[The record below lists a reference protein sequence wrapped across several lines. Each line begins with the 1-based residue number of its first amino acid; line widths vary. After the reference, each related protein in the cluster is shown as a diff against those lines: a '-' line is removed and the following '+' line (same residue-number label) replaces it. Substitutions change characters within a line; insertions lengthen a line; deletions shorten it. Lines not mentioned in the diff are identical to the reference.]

1 MRKLAPIALSAIALL
16 ALAGCAG
23 GGNGGGGDAG
33 ASSQSVQEACSIAQD
48 KLSDAQSKLSE
59 SMSAAASGD
68 SEATTDLFETVQ
80 KGLDDALAEITNAD
94 VKKPLQAV
102 SDEYKTIGESMSALA
117 AAGSDPSKIDELTK
131 INDDVQAS
139 SERLKTASDELTKL
153 CA

>member
-1 MRKLAPIALSAIALL
+1 MRKLAPLALSAIALL

-23 GGNGGGGDAG
+23 GANGGGDAG

>member
-1 MRKLAPIALSAIALL
+1 MRKLAPLALSAIALL

-23 GGNGGGGDAG
+23 GGNGGGDAG

-117 AAGSDPSKIDELTK
+117 AAGSDPSKLDELTK

>member
-1 MRKLAPIALSAIALL
+1 MRKLAPLALSAIALF

-23 GGNGGGGDAG
+23 GGNGGGDAG

-48 KLSDAQSKLSE
+48 KLSDAQSKLTD

-68 SEATTDLFETVQ
+68 KDATTDLFKTVQ

-153 CA
+153 CS

>member
-1 MRKLAPIALSAIALL
+1 MRKLAPLALSAIALL

-23 GGNGGGGDAG
+23 GGNGGGDAG

>member
-80 KGLDDALAEITNAD
+80 KGLDDALAEITRERWRLSLNATNLFD
-94 VKKPLQAV
+94 RRG
-102 SDEYKTIGESMSALA
+102 Y
-117 AAGSDPSKIDELTK
+117 
-131 INDDVQAS
+131 AS
-139 SERLKTASDELTKL
+139 CLVRGDCFTNAPRNVMLSLRYGI
-153 CA
+153 